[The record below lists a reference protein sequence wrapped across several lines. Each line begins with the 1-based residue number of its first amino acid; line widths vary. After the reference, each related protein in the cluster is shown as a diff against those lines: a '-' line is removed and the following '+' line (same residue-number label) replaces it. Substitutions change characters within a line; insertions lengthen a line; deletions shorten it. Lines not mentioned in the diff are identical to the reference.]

1 METERARP
9 EDDEIDLAQL
19 VNLLIDGWQLIVGA
33 IVAALVLAGVYLMM
47 TTPQYEA
54 TFRASPAAASNF
66 SGMNLLS
73 GFSVSPQDAYTT
85 LGNRLSSFQNF
96 ERYVENHR
104 DDFAISDEAALAG
117 VFANRFEIAGLTSD
131 VSGSTELS
139 LTYRYPE
146 GEAGN
151 ENLNGYID
159 ATAERVWEELKN
171 RFARANQA
179 QIASLNTR
187 VDVGEDKLIAEREH
201 RLFALNNAINTAHAL
216 GIESPTTPQEFGQ
229 LNPERE
235 IIYAS
240 LSGNGALPLY
250 FMGYKTL
257 EAERKTLKDQ
267 MREGLSNGALRN
279 TREELNRR
287 AQIAAMLNK
296 DSFYPLEEGVSNY
309 PDERVVNVI
318 ERAYPANNP
327 VKPRTTLVLA
337 LAIVLGGMLGVMAV
351 FLRAGM
357 GAVLRQRR
365 AA

>member
-1 METERARP
+1 MSMENARA
-9 EDDEIDLAQL
+9 DDEIDLAQL
-19 VNLLIDGWQLIVGA
+19 VNLLIDGWQLIIGA
-33 IVAALVLAGVYLMM
+33 IVAALLLAGAYLLL

-104 DDFAISDEAALAG
+104 DDFEISDEASLAR
-117 VFANRFEIAGLTSD
+117 VFADRFDITGLTSD
-131 VSGSTELS
+131 VNGSSELS

-146 GEAGN
+146 GEAGD

-159 ATAERVWEELKN
+159 ATAEHVWDELKN
-171 RFARANQA
+171 RFARANKA
-179 QIASLNTR
+179 KIASLNTR
-187 VDVGEDKLIAEREH
+187 LDVGEDKLVAKRKH

-229 LNPERE
+229 LNPEKE

-250 FMGYKTL
+250 FMGYQTL

-267 MREGLSNGALRN
+267 MREGLSNGSLRDA
-279 TREELNRR
+279 REQLNERK
-287 AQIAAMLNK
+287 QIAAMLDE
-296 DSFYPLEEGVSNY
+296 DSFYPLEKGVSNY
-309 PDERVVNVI
+309 PDERVVSVI
-318 ERAYPANNP
+318 ERAYPEDAP
-327 VKPRTTLVLA
+327 IKPRTKLVLA
-337 LAIVLGGMLGVMAV
+337 LAILLGGMLGVMAV
-351 FLRAGM
+351 CLRAGM
-357 GAVLRQRR
+357 VAVLRQRR
-365 AA
+365 AG

>member
-1 METERARP
+1 MATESVHSAN
-9 EDDEIDLAQL
+9 DEIDLAQL

-33 IVAALVLAGVYLMM
+33 VVAALVLAGAYLML

-54 TFRASPAAASNF
+54 TFRASPAASSNF

-73 GFSVSPQDAYTT
+73 GFSVSPKDAYTT

-104 DDFAISDEAALAG
+104 DDFEISDEASLAR

-179 QIASLNTR
+179 QIAALNTR

-201 RLFALNNAINTAHAL
+201 RLFALNNAIDTAHAL

-229 LNPERE
+229 LNPSKEV
-235 IIYAS
+235 IYAS
-240 LSGNGALPLY
+240 LSGNGLPLY
-250 FMGYKTL
+250 FMGYQTL
-257 EAERKTLKDQ
+257 EAERETLEDKLND
-267 MREGLSNGALRN
+267 GLSNGTIRN
-279 TREELNRR
+279 IREELEQRH
-287 AQIAAMLNK
+287 QIAGMLND
-296 DSFYPLEEGVSNY
+296 DSFYPLEEGVSEH
-309 PDERVVNVI
+309 PDERVVSVI
-318 ERAYPANNP
+318 ERAYPQNDP

-337 LAIVLGGMLGVMAV
+337 LAVILGGMLGVFLV
-351 FLRAGM
+351 FMKTGL

-365 AA
+365 QA